1 MVRRSLHIIFLVLF
15 FTPVLLMSQQQWMSE
30 HAFFN
35 SHNRLVYQPDEL
47 GNIIPDFSHVGYQFG
62 DEAIPEIDVKIEIF
76 PIPGDNGNHI
86 QSAIDFV
93 AGLPLGDN
101 GYRGAV
107 FLHPGTYEV
116 AGQLNINTSG
126 VVLRGSGQ
134 NEDGTKIIATGTSQ
148 RTLLRLRGEGELSE
162 ISGTRRNIIESYVPV
177 GRQYLVLENAS
188 GYHVGDDFVI
198 FRPGTENWISD
209 LQMDQIP
216 PDPNGGTVNQWV
228 ASAYSLRYERVV
240 SKVSGDTL
248 FFRNPVVMAME
259 DQYGSGQVYKSEF
272 TGRIQNVGV
281 ENIRFLSEY
290 ISNTDE
296 NHSWIAIEF
305 NRIMHS
311 WVRNITAK
319 YFSYAAVSID
329 NSAKH
334 ISVLDCTSL
343 EPKSVVTG
351 GRRYSF
357 NNNGQLNLFSG
368 CFASE
373 GRHDYVLG
381 ARVCGPNV
389 FTRSSAELASNDIGP
404 HHRWA
409 TGALFDMITTN
420 HFINVQD
427 RGWSGTGHG
436 WAGANMV
443 FWNCTASGSVTQS
456 PWVSAKNYNIG
467 FTGQKHPGNW
477 FTDRPDGVWEGHNEP
492 GLFPQ
497 SLYTAQFEDRLWDSD
512 DFYVF
517 PTIEM
522 VNSTTLRITFNK
534 DVNPETGG
542 NIAHYTFGGT
552 AGITGNPISAQ
563 VALGNRVFLTT
574 ENLDLL
580 EPFSTI
586 TIAVSL
592 NVLSA
597 EGHILKGSRT
607 LKLVWPD
614 MRPIVIS
621 EAQNITVPEV
631 LYAIAQVDKPAMVYL
646 ILAGTQINDP
656 DNLEHAIAD
665 QKGVKE
671 FAASAF
677 EEVYLPVSNLQT
689 GVYYFYAV
697 DEAGRMSERSNKA
710 VILNNPILGVHDLD
724 KSFHYRVING
734 QLQIFP
740 EHLSG
745 YSYNVAIYDM
755 TGRAIW
761 QKSRLSGPQTISLP
775 PSPGIYLLKIF
786 NRNQML
792 AIKIIS
798 P

>member
-1 MVRRSLHIIFLVLF
+1 
-15 FTPVLLMSQQQWMSE
+15 MSE
-30 HAFFN
+30 HVYFN
-35 SHNRLVYQPDEL
+35 TNNRLVYQPDEL
-47 GNIIPDFSHVGYQFG
+47 GNIIPDFSHVGYKYG
-62 DEAIPEIDVKIEIF
+62 DEAIPDVDVKIEIF
-76 PIPGDNGNHI
+76 PLPGDNGNHI

-93 AGLPLGDN
+93 AGLPVGDN

-107 FLHPGTYEV
+107 FLHPGIYEV
-116 AGQLNINTSG
+116 SGQLNIGSSG
-126 VVLRGSGQ
+126 VVLRGGGQ
-134 NEDGTKIIATGTSQ
+134 DENGTTIIATGTSQ

-162 ISGTRRNIIESYVPV
+162 IPGTRRNIIESYVPV
-177 GRQYLVLENAS
+177 GRQYLILDNAS
-188 GYHVGDDFVI
+188 GYTTGDDFVI

-228 ASAYSLRYERVV
+228 ASNYNLRYERVV
-240 SKVSGDTL
+240 ARVSGDTL

-272 TGRIQNVGV
+272 SGRIQHVGV
-281 ENIRFLSEY
+281 ENIRFLSDY
-290 ISNTDE
+290 SSNTDE
-296 NHSWIAIEF
+296 NHSWRAIEF

-329 NSAKH
+329 YSAKH
-334 ISVLDCTSL
+334 ISVIDCTSL

-368 CFASE
+368 CFATQ

-389 FTRSSAELASNDIGP
+389 FTRSSAEQASNDIGP

-409 TGALFDMITTN
+409 TGALFDMIQTN
-420 HFINVQD
+420 HTINVQD

-443 FWNCTASGSVTQS
+443 FWNCTASSSVTQS

-477 FTDRPDGVWEGHNEP
+477 FTDRPDGVWEGLNEP

-497 SLYTAQFEDRLWDSD
+497 SLYTAQFEDRLWDSEN
-512 DFYVF
+512 FYVF

-534 DVNPETGG
+534 DVDPETGG
-542 NIAHYTFGGT
+542 NIAHYTLGGT

-563 VALGNRVFLTT
+563 VGLGNRVFLTT
-574 ENLDLL
+574 ENMDLL
-580 EPFSTI
+580 EPFSTL
-586 TIAVSL
+586 TIYVSE
-592 NVLSA
+592 NVLSS
-597 EGHILKGSRT
+597 EGLILKGNRM
-607 LKLVWPD
+607 LEMVFPD
-614 MRPIVIS
+614 LRPVVIS
-621 EAQNITVPEV
+621 ETQNIIVPDV
-631 LYAIAQVDKPAMVYL
+631 LYAIAQVDKPATLYL
-646 ILAGTQINDP
+646 VLAGTQVNDP
-656 DNLEHAIAD
+656 EDLDQAVAD
-665 QKGVKE
+665 QTGVKE
-671 FAASAF
+671 FASIPF
-677 EEVYLPVSNLQT
+677 EDISLPVSALQS

-697 DEAGRMSERSNKA
+697 DQQGRMSERSEKA
-710 VILNNPILGVHDLD
+710 VILNNPTLWIHDLD
-724 KSFHYRVING
+724 KLFHYRVTNG
-734 QLQIFP
+734 KLQIFP
-740 EHLSG
+740 EHFPG
-745 YSYNVAIYDM
+745 NSYHVSVYDM
-755 TGRAIW
+755 TGRTIW
-761 QKSRLSGPQTISLP
+761 QKSGLSGPQTINLP

-786 NRNQML
+786 YGNQML
-792 AIKIIS
+792 AIKFVS